1 MSDDIYSRERNPFRD
16 ESADTVN
23 VVNQNVPDKRN
34 NNQII
39 KLTMVFPP
47 IGVVTHG

>member
-1 MSDDIYSRERNPFRD
+1 MSDEFYNRELDPFRG
-16 ESADTVN
+16 ESVNTVN
-23 VVNQNVPDKRN
+23 VVNQNVPDKRD

-39 KLTMVFPP
+39 KLAMVFPP

>member
-1 MSDDIYSRERNPFRD
+1 MSDEIYNRERDPFRG
-16 ESADTVN
+16 ESVNTVN
-23 VVNQNVPDKRN
+23 VVNQNVPDKRD

-39 KLTMVFPP
+39 KLAMVFPP